1 MTPDPVSSVAAAQ
14 PAAPRILVLGA
25 SFATPNRGVAAL
37 AGGIFSSVFASF
49 PDAQVSLLDYAKDP
63 QPADFTFA
71 GRTHRI
77 DTVAL
82 RFSRN
87 LLLRNHVLRLL
98 VTALLARC
106 LPESRGRRVLA
117 RNPWLRPIVDA
128 DIVGAISGGD
138 SFTDRYGLRRLLY
151 VALPQLLVLATGRPL
166 VLLPQN
172 FGPFRHGV
180 SRVIARAILSR
191 AGRIFSRDRAGVD
204 VVARLCPRARARTAS
219 AIDFGFALE
228 AGGAPAGLLASLR
241 PRPSSGP
248 VVGVN
253 VSGLLLAD
261 ATAGGNAFRLRENY
275 AALMRDI
282 IVFLVER
289 KNCSVVL
296 VPHVFGAGAE
306 SDVLAAQAL
315 RRTLPEAIAR
325 AVRFIPDEL
334 DQHAVKQ
341 VIGQFDL
348 FIGSRMHACIA
359 ALSQGVPCV
368 ALAYSEKFA
377 GVLESVAMDDLVID
391 LRATTRAHTL
401 AIVDDTLS
409 TLGAVRARLARQIP
423 PVREAALGFFR
434 ELSPSSAPPDRAVA
448 GARPRELHPA

>member
-1 MTPDPVSSVAAAQ
+1 MTPVPVSSVAAAQ
-14 PAAPRILVLGA
+14 PAGPRILVLGA

-49 PDAQVSLLDYAKDP
+49 PDAQVSLLDYAKESR
-63 QPADFTFA
+63 PADFTFA

-87 LLLRNHVLRLL
+87 PLLRPHVLRLL
-98 VTALLARC
+98 ATALLARC

-248 VVGVN
+248 AVGVN

-275 AALMRDI
+275 AALIRDV
-282 IVFLVER
+282 IVFLVEK

-296 VPHVFGAGAE
+296 VPHVFGEGTE

-334 DQHAVKQ
+334 DHHAVKH

-401 AIVDDTLS
+401 AVIADALS
-409 TLGAVRARLARQIP
+409 ALGEVRARLAAQIP

-434 ELSPSSAPPDRAVA
+434 ELSRPTAAPERAAA
-448 GARPRELHPA
+448 GHPRELHPA